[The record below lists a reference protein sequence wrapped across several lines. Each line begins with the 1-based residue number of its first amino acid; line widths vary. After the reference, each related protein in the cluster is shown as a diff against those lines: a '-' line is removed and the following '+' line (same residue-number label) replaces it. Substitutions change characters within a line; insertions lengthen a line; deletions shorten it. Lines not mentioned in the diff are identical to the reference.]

1 VIGTTIFRRAL
12 PGGAARRGA
21 WSLLASALTL
31 LSAPAPGSYAIY
43 VGKNLTEDGSVYLG
57 GSGDEVSSH
66 WLEVVPAKDH
76 PPGAAIRVG
85 VDATANMPGELIEIP
100 QAPRTLRYITM
111 NYSEYEG
118 FPPPLTNGGLN
129 ERNVAARDVWSD
141 SRPELVAMTPNP
153 QRGVNYSDLSR
164 IVMERASSAREAVEI
179 VGRLI
184 DEHGY
189 ATYGGNSHLFA
200 DADEGWVLL
209 DFAGGQGLWIAERLG
224 PDEVRMSYPG
234 YIEDIPLDFHDSPDF
249 MGSQNFVSFAIE
261 QGWYDP
267 EAGKPF
273 NVTEVYRTPAVRW
286 PRREVE
292 AELRR
297 AAPISLREMLDFVRD
312 RRYSKDSTGYG
323 QLAVL
328 RHDLPPELRTVWI
341 AATGSV
347 TTPFVPWRIGVERVM
362 PEYGK
367 HRYLTKG
374 EATRFVTSDWQIQE
388 ATEYAYRTFKRLM
401 YFTCDHADKFLPE
414 VDEAITA
421 FENRL
426 IGEQQTVEQT
436 ALALMGAEKRALA
449 RSYLSDY
456 SNDAAAEALRLG
468 NALLGSIEARTRVI
482 FGLRE
487 PQTDE
492 ISRLD
497 YQMVTCRGE
506 RFQPPE

>member
-1 VIGTTIFRRAL
+1 MKRPAGTHRRSL
-12 PGGAARRGA
+12 PVLLLLPVLISPA
-21 WSLLASALTL
+21 W
-31 LSAPAPGSYAIY
+31 GSYAIY
-43 VGKNLTEDGSVYLG
+43 VGKNLTADGSVYLG

-66 WLEVVPAKDH
+66 WLEIVPAQDH
-76 PPGAAIRVG
+76 PEGATVRVG
-85 VDATANMPGELIEIP
+85 VDGSANMPGELTEIP
-100 QAPRTLRYITM
+100 QVPRTLRYITM

-129 ERNVAARDVWSD
+129 EMNVAARDVWSD

-153 QRGVNYSDLSR
+153 QRGPNYSDLSR
-164 IVMERASSAREAVEI
+164 IVMERATSAREAVEI

-189 ATYGGNSHLFA
+189 STYGGNSHLFA

-224 PDEVRMSYPG
+224 PDDVRMSYPG
-234 YIEDIPLDFHDSPDF
+234 YIDEIPLDFEQHPDF
-249 MGSQNFVSFAIE
+249 MGSHNFVSFAVE
-261 QGWYDP
+261 QGWFDP
-267 EAGKPF
+267 AAGKPF
-273 NVTEVYRTPAVRW
+273 NVTEVYRTPEVRW

-292 AELRR
+292 AELKE
-297 AAPISLREMLDFVRD
+297 AAPITLREMLDFVRD
-312 RRYSKDSTGYG
+312 RRFSKDSTGYG
-323 QLAVL
+323 QVAVL
-328 RHDLPPELRTVWI
+328 RRGGPPELRTVWI

-347 TTPFVPWRIGVERVM
+347 TTPFVPYRIGVQHVV
-362 PEYGK
+362 PQYGK
-367 HRYLTKG
+367 HRYLTTG
-374 EATRFVTSDWQIQE
+374 EATRFVTRDWQIRE

-426 IGEQQTVEQT
+426 IGEQRAVEET
-436 ALALMGAEKRALA
+436 ARALITSERRDLA
-449 RSYLSDY
+449 IAYLTDY
-456 SNDAAAEALRLG
+456 SNDAALDALRLG
-468 NALLGSIEARTRVI
+468 NALLGSIEERTRLI

-487 PQTDE
+487 PHTDE
-492 ISRLD
+492 LSRLD

-506 RFQPPE
+506 RDQPPAE